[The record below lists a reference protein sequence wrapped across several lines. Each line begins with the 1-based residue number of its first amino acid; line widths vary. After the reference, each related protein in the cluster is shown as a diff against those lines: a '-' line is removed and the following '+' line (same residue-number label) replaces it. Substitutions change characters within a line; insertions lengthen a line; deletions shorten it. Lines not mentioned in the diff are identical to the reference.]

1 MSDVLG
7 GVFGVKIIRIHGCF
21 MLKAWVIPQIFQIKI
36 LFPVKSISKQQMI
49 KKVNGGP
56 LIKTTF

>member
-36 LFPVKSISKQQMI
+36 FFSAFPVKSISKQQMI
-49 KKVNGGP
+49 KRLMEVH
-56 LIKTTF
+56 